1 MSSPSKQ
8 FKAAVF
14 GTMTLIASLTIGVS
28 SFVGDD
34 PFTLQQRAI
43 QRIDGYVDRFRK
55 TGDRASLLIDL
66 RQADVELAA
75 SNRILTARG
84 DWSALALG
92 LIKQGH
98 IYRMQ
103 SQWPNAITLYQEAE
117 EAAKRGRDVVRQAEA
132 LAWKGLAES
141 SRRNVGQALADAS
154 QTLRLAETTDDKD
167 VLARALDVLGTVQIA
182 QRDLA
187 GASDTLN
194 REVAAASQAKDPIVL
209 YYAYFNRSDVYLK
222 SGERCDFQRSFEPCY
237 QALDRARGFAAGA
250 RDRAQAR
257 LCCAGAPNR
266 GIHQQRRGTPGT
278 HQVPGKG
285 ASVGPEDGRVPPE
298 KAQRRSRHR
307 EVYRAARRDPPLL
320 TQLYQAAKHLG
331 KQAGGFA
338 DVAEAGNQFVEG
350 MMNEM
355 QGNHDAAL
363 AFFLKAVDTL
373 ERDRRALRDE
383 RSRGTFME
391 DRINFYYA
399 PVQQLLEHR
408 RYADAF
414 ELLER
419 SRSRALAD
427 LLASRKLGLERPA
440 EQRLYG
446 DSTLLRTHVADMQ
459 SKLFELVSQPNAAK
473 NASQIGSLQSQI
485 RSLKAQYQSVI
496 SRMTTE
502 APRLQNLVVSA
513 PVSLKELQQSMREER
528 YEMLQYLVLEHG
540 LILWHIAPDSVFV
553 RNVFLPRTEV
563 IRKVAALQKSLS
575 DRHARFDET
584 AAREL
589 FLFLIQPALSR
600 IRSERLVIIPH
611 EDLHYVPFQVLQ
623 DPANERYLGEQFQ
636 VTYAPSASVLLG
648 LKRSPGLSGGRLLA
662 VADPDIVAARPEVS
676 AIAKLFPGRSQVV
689 IDELAREKDV
699 KTWLRDFD
707 VIHLSVHGKFDA
719 AEPMLSYLSLARGAG
734 DDGRLAAAE
743 MFGLALDK
751 SRLVVLAGCETGRA
765 EATHGNEILGMVRAL
780 LYAGTGTLVLSH
792 WKVDSEATALW
803 MQTFYEAAFS
813 RPMPEAAR
821 AALVKV
827 KSNSV
832 YSHPYYWAAF
842 TIIGR

>member
-1 MSSPSKQ
+1 
-8 FKAAVF
+8 
-14 GTMTLIASLTIGVS
+14 
-28 SFVGDD
+28 
-34 PFTLQQRAI
+34 
-43 QRIDGYVDRFRK
+43 
-55 TGDRASLLIDL
+55 
-66 RQADVELAA
+66 
-75 SNRILTARG
+75 
-84 DWSALALG
+84 
-92 LIKQGH
+92 
-98 IYRMQ
+98 
-103 SQWPNAITLYQEAE
+103 
-117 EAAKRGRDVVRQAEA
+117 
-132 LAWKGLAES
+132 
-141 SRRNVGQALADAS
+141 
-154 QTLRLAETTDDKD
+154 
-167 VLARALDVLGTVQIA
+167 
-182 QRDLA
+182 
-187 GASDTLN
+187 
-194 REVAAASQAKDPIVL
+194 
-209 YYAYFNRSDVYLK
+209 
-222 SGERCDFQRSFEPCY
+222 
-237 QALDRARGFAAGA
+237 
-250 RDRAQAR
+250 
-257 LCCAGAPNR
+257 
-266 GIHQQRRGTPGT
+266 
-278 HQVPGKG
+278 
-285 ASVGPEDGRVPPE
+285 
-298 KAQRRSRHR
+298 
-307 EVYRAARRDPPLL
+307 
-320 TQLYQAAKHLG
+320 
-331 KQAGGFA
+331 
-338 DVAEAGNQFVEG
+338 

-765 EATHGNEILGMVRAL
+765 EATHGNEILGMIRAL